1 MKNVINYKQKTKKL
15 NLLKERNINEINL
28 LYKEHGK
35 EYLIYLIRLTIKD
48 KDKEFLK
55 FILNNFKF
63 ELEESNF
70 VNCNSVEIFEMLIDY
85 NPNNKHI
92 NDNLLWKIIKIK
104 RSCLFLKVLL
114 KNKNIKN
121 KTLTDLFYYCCENAH
136 IKYIEIL
143 VESNRFVNL
152 NIDINKAFYS
162 QRNKQI
168 TKYFLRFKEINR
180 NVEIINYVI
189 DNFNRN
195 HKFILT
201 EYCSSFIEDFYKLTP
216 YKKYFDNL
224 KSHQNIEEIKNTVI
238 KIKNQIKV
246 EEF

>member
-1 MKNVINYKQKTKKL
+1 MKSVMNYKQQTKKL
-15 NLLKERNINEINL
+15 NLLKDRNINEINS
-28 LYKEHGK
+28 LYKEHGE
-35 EYLIYLIRLTIKD
+35 EYLIYLIRLTIKE
-48 KDKEFLK
+48 KDKKSLK
-55 FILNNFKF
+55 FILSNFKF

-70 VNCNSVEIFEMLIDY
+70 VNCNNVEIFEILINY

-92 NDNLLWKIIKIK
+92 NDNLLWKIVKIK

-114 KNKNIKN
+114 KNENIKN
-121 KTLTDLFYYCCENAH
+121 KTLTDLFYYCCENSH
-136 IKYIEIL
+136 IKYIEAI
-143 VESNRFVNL
+143 VESSKFVDL

-168 TKYFLRFKEINR
+168 TKYFLRFKEINK

-201 EYCSSFIEDFYKLTP
+201 DYCNSFIDDFYKLTP
-216 YKKYFDNL
+216 YKKYFNNL
-224 KSHQNIEEIKNTVI
+224 KSHHEVEEIKNTVI